1 MTAGDTDLLQRAA
14 AGDALAFEAFVA
26 RHEASVFRYLQS
38 LTRNATA
45 AEDALQ
51 DAFVAAWRGAA
62 TFRGGTSARPWLLTI
77 ARHALHRQ
85 HRRRSGEPE
94 AFESIDQLGLAAD
107 WGVDDSPL
115 DRLVRLEDRARLARV
130 LAALPDAER
139 ETLVLRDL
147 EGLPGEEVARMTEVS
162 LAAMKSRLHRARLR
176 LAATLREELDG

>member
-1 MTAGDTDLLQRAA
+1 VTAGDTDLLQRTA

-62 TFRGGTSARPWLLTI
+62 TFRGGASARPWLLTI

-85 HRRRSGEPE
+85 HRRRTGEPE
-94 AFESIDQLGLAAD
+94 AFEPIDQLGLAAD

-115 DRLVRLEDRARLARV
+115 DRLVRHEERARLARA
-130 LAALPDAER
+130 LAQLPDAER

-147 EGLPGEEVARMTEVS
+147 EELPGEEVARITDVS
-162 LAAMKSRLHRARLR
+162 LAAMKSRLHRARPR
-176 LAATLREELDG
+176 LAAAIRDAPHG